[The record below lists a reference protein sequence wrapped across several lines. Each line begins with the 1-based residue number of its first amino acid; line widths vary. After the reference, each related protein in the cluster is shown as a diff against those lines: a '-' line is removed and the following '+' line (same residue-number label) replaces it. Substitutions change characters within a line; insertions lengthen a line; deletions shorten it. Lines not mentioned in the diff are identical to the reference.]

1 MAPTVH
7 VCLFRLSVNACVAL
21 PSCAKQDE
29 SDSSDDDVETTGG
42 SRRFFVKKRRSVST
56 DVSSSAERHYPEGPL
71 RRMSNAMSRR
81 PRASSIQSV
90 STATAE
96 EVFAEGLAPPG
107 LEPATKRGVGGGVG
121 MENGGTAGEMVPSAL
136 AVGGEEA
143 AKETKAKAMEEGPP
157 PFTMALAVTLT
168 GLRLFLVDQVTFWVP
183 GKMI

>member
-7 VCLFRLSVNACVAL
+7 VCLFRSSVNACVAL

-107 LEPATKRGVGGGVG
+107 LEAATKDGVGGGVG
-121 MENGGTAGEMVPSAL
+121 MESGGTVVPSAL
-136 AVGGEEA
+136 AGGGEEA

-168 GLRLFLVDQVTFWVP
+168 GLRLFLVDQVAFWVP
-183 GKMI
+183 GKIG